1 MGLIATDKQS
11 NCFDPGSFWS
21 GDTLPL
27 VSGYQLNHEI
37 AITAT

>member
-1 MGLIATDKQS
+1 MDIRERQRGA
-11 NCFDPGSFWS
+11 DPGSFWS

-27 VSGYQLNHEI
+27 VSGYQLVREI